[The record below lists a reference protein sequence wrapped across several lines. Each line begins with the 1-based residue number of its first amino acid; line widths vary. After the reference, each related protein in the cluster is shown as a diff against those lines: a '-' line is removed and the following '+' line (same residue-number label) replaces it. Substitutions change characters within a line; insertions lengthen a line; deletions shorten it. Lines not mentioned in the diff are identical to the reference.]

1 MTEPC
6 GFTRAM
12 PCGGARA
19 MHAKDACISRPEAG
33 SLELGELERF
43 SLNLFACAEVL
54 VRAMSSS
61 AGSEQSPFDSVT

>member
-1 MTEPC
+1 MAEPC

-12 PCGGARA
+12 PCGGDRA
-19 MHAKDACISRPEAG
+19 MHANDACISPSEAD

-43 SLNLFACAEVL
+43 SLNFFACAEVL